1 MKRLLFILT
10 VITLL
15 AASPYLALAQTEP
28 PGTPPAEPAPEEG
41 AIPKVHVVQEGE
53 TLFSIAT
60 TYGTTV
66 EALQLVNNLS
76 DADFIYVGQELL
88 IPGAVGEVV
97 AAIYTVQI
105 GDTLAGIAQAF
116 GTTAAEVAADNRL
129 MNPAGIAAGQSLSII
144 SRNGSAEARPPAGT
158 PYVVQPGDTLLS
170 VAMRHRVDPAELAAV
185 NDLAYPA
192 RLFAGMRLR
201 LPGEGVYQALPGDWR
216 TVRARPG
223 PYGPGDTIS
232 LYVETLD
239 DSLPAGTFLDQTL
252 HFAPYQDG
260 FVALV
265 GVDGFTRPGRH
276 LLTLNT
282 TADPAGGSFSQQVE
296 ILSGGFLTQT
306 ITVPDT
312 LSYLLAPEVRA
323 TEDAFLATFFNQFTE
338 TAYWEGIFQRPVST
352 TLITASYG
360 GARSYNGGPYDIYHT
375 GIDFGG
381 GIGTP
386 IMAPANGVVLFA
398 GPLELRGLSIIL
410 DHGLGVMTGYYHL
423 EQMMVAVGDVVPAG
437 QVIGL
442 GGSTGLS
449 TGPHLHWDLRVHNVP
464 VDGQKWLATQFP

>member
-1 MKRLLFILT
+1 MQPMIRAWSAWCLGGLGVVGALLSGCSGNPPL
-10 VITLL
+10 VIG
-15 AASPYLALAQTEP
+15 QV
-28 PGTPPAEPAPEEG
+28 EG
-41 AIPKVHVVQEGE
+41 LVQDYAVQEGIAGADVMLYLDDGTLLGE
-53 TLFSIAT
+53 TGTDRDGIFDVDIIAE
-60 TYGTTV
+60 YEG
-66 EALQLVNNLS
+66 
-76 DADFIYVGQELL
+76 GWELT
-88 IPGAVGEVV
+88 GEVSHPDYV
-97 AAIYTVQI
+97 ETAFYQ
-105 GDTLAGIAQAF
+105 TLY
-116 GTTAAEVAADNRL
+116 VRDVR
-129 MNPAGIAAGQSLSII
+129 
-144 SRNGSAEARPPAGT
+144 GS
-158 PYVVQPGDTLLS
+158 
-170 VAMRHRVDPAELAAV
+170 
-185 NDLAYPA
+185 
-192 RLFAGMRLR
+192 
-201 LPGEGVYQALPGDWR
+201 

-223 PYGPGDTIS
+223 PYGQGDTIS